1 MTRSFRPSVTLEL
14 EIVSRAQTVWAVAVL
29 AAAGIA
35 FALVVFLPF
44 SFWLDA
50 AIAGLAFW
58 LVGSAGYRY
67 FLRHATPDEIRRDL
81 ERRKN
86 SPG

>member
-1 MTRSFRPSVTLEL
+1 LEL
-14 EIVSRAQTVWAVAVL
+14 DTVSRAQTVWAVSAL
-29 AAAGIA
+29 AAAAIA
-35 FALVVFLPF
+35 FALLSLLPF

-58 LVGSAGYRY
+58 FIAGAGHRY
-67 FLRHATPDEIRRDL
+67 FLRHATPSEIRHDL
-81 ERRKN
+81 EGRKN